1 VALLQSS
8 LLTKLPSNQITVS
21 TPALH
26 PAQREIERGSKRFNV
41 LCCGRRFG
49 KDIYLERKVARTL
62 LKSKLPV
69 GWFAPSYRMLLENW
83 RMMRNVLAPVTIRAN
98 ESEHRLDLVTGNP
111 LEMWSLENQDAARGR
126 KYGHVVIN
134 EAAMV
139 RGLLDAWNMVIR
151 PTLADY
157 RGGADI
163 ASTPRGL
170 NGFYDLWRLA
180 GEGGDWA
187 RFHYRTEDNPYIPR
201 DEIAAMR
208 ATMPARVIQ
217 QEIDAEFVED
227 GAFFQGVNEAAV
239 VTEYDM
245 PEQHT
250 GHYIVGGLDW
260 ALSEDFTSLTIACR
274 DCKRVIYWDRFN
286 HMDYTYQRQKVY
298 DACKKYNVSALLPER
313 NSIGQPNIEMLMQ
326 MRLAIATGPDG
337 APGFNTSATTK
348 PQLILK
354 LANALEHDG
363 LKVPVE
369 YADELLSYQVEVSA
383 TNPKFSAPEGK
394 HDDRVI
400 SLALCWWAMTMYS
413 RFGGIHA

>member
-1 VALLQSS
+1 MTVTTPKLHKAQS
-8 LLTKLPSNQITVS
+8 
-21 TPALH
+21 
-26 PAQREIERGSKRFNV
+26 EIEHGSRRFNV

-49 KDIYLERKVARTL
+49 KDIYLERKATRML
-62 LKSKLPV
+62 LKSKQPV
-69 GWFAPSYRMLLENW
+69 GWFAPTYRMLLENW
-83 RMMRNVLAPVTIRAN
+83 RMMRKVLTPVILRVS
-98 ESEHRLDLVTGNP
+98 ESEHRIDLITGNP
-111 LEMWSLENQDAARGR
+111 LEMWSLDNQDSGVGR
-126 KYGHVVIN
+126 KYGHVIIN
-134 EAAMV
+134 EAALV
-139 RGLLDAWNMVIR
+139 SDLSRAWNMIIR

-157 RGGADI
+157 RGSADI

-170 NGFYDLWRLA
+170 NGFYELWKQA

-208 ATMPARVIQ
+208 ATMPARVVK

-227 GAFFQGVNEAAV
+227 GAFFQGVDAAC
-239 VTEYDM
+239 TITAHDT
-245 PEQHT
+245 PEQHK
-250 GHYIVGGLDW
+250 GHYICAGLDW
-260 ALSEDFTSLTIACR
+260 ALSEDFTALTIACR
-274 DCKRVIYWDRFN
+274 DCNKVIYWDRFN
-286 HMDYTYQRQKVY
+286 RMDYTYQREIIK
-298 DACKKYNVSALLPER
+298 DACKKYNVAALLPER

-326 MRLAIATGPDG
+326 MRLSIATGPDG
-337 APGFNTSATTK
+337 GAGFNTSATTK

-369 YADELLSYQVEVSA
+369 YADELRSYQVEVSA
-383 TNPKFSAPEGK
+383 TNPKFGAPEGQ

-413 RFGGIHA
+413 RYGGIHV